1 MSIESRRS
9 SPAITLG
16 ASSLNL
22 SGRHS
27 RRIILS
33 LFLLV
38 TLATSKPKLHAQ
50 TPAQQYPLAD
60 VEYGSQIYAAQ
71 CSTCHGENGDGVP
84 GINLRA
90 GQFKKVFSDQDLR
103 NTITTGVSGTGMPAF
118 NLDAAELAGIVA
130 YVRNMAS
137 FDVRSVTLG
146 DEERGRALFEGSANC
161 ASCHRVNGKGP
172 RVAPDL
178 SNIGAIRTADL
189 LQRTLLDPTGSMLPA
204 NRSVRAV
211 TKDGK
216 VITGRR
222 LNVDTYTVQLI
233 DGQER
238 LVSLMKADLRE
249 YVVIKTSSMPS
260 YKDKLSSKEI
270 ADIMAYLFSLKGTK

>member
-1 MSIESRRS
+1 AVKWCGNQRNR
-9 SPAITLG
+9 
-16 ASSLNL
+16 
-22 SGRHS
+22 
-27 RRIILS
+27 ILS
-33 LFLLV
+33 LFV
-38 TLATSKPKLHAQ
+38 FAVLAIPNPKLHAQ
-50 TPAQQYPLAD
+50 NSTVQYPQAD
-60 VEYGSQIYAAQ
+60 IEYGSQIYAAQ

-90 GQFKKVFSDQDLR
+90 GQFKRVFSDQDLR

-130 YVRNMAS
+130 YVRNMSS
-137 FDVRSVTLG
+137 FDARSVTSG
-146 DEERGRALFEGSANC
+146 DEDRGRALFEGSANC
-161 ASCHRVNGKGP
+161 STCHRVNGKGP

-211 TKDGK
+211 TKEGK

-222 LNVDTYTVQLI
+222 LNEDTYTVQLI
-233 DGQER
+233 DEQER

-249 YVVIKTSSMPS
+249 YVVIKTSTMPS
-260 YKDKLSSKEI
+260 YKDKLSPKEM
-270 ADIMAYLFSLKGTK
+270 ADIMAYLFSLKGSK

>member
-1 MSIESRRS
+1 MM
-9 SPAITLG
+9 
-16 ASSLNL
+16 
-22 SGRHS
+22 
-27 RRIILS
+27 LS

-38 TLATSKPKLHAQ
+38 VLAIPKTKLHAQ
-50 TPAQQYPLAD
+50 TPAQQYPQAD
-60 VEYGSQIYAAQ
+60 IEYGSQIYAAQ

-90 GQFKKVFSDQDLR
+90 GQFKRVFSDQDLR

-130 YVRNMAS
+130 YVRSMSS
-137 FDVRSVTLG
+137 FDARSVTLG
-146 DEERGRALFEGSANC
+146 DEDRGRALFEGSANC

-189 LQRTLLDPTGSMLPA
+189 LQRTLLDPNGAMLPA

-211 TKDGK
+211 TKEGK

-222 LNVDTYTVQLI
+222 LNEDTYTVQLI
-233 DGQER
+233 DEQER

-260 YKDKLSSKEI
+260 YKDKLSSKEM